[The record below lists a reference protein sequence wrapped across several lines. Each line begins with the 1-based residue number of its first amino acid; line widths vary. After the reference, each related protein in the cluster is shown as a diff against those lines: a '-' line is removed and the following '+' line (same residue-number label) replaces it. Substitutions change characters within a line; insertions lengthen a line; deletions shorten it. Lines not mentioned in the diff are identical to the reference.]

1 VFVSLPD
8 DGVPGN
14 EFRPP
19 NVPERPAPYIQ
30 LTFEDGT
37 TEAQPPISFVR
48 AYDYRVLRLEDRGLA
63 GGEADLLG
71 VRFADPFGSASL
83 RWMNL
88 EIPRDPW
95 PAAVEVAVSW
105 SCDRPG
111 GSTVAP
117 SPASSPQLPS
127 PTAASPVASSPAT
140 PSSTVPHAVKA
151 RFRILS
157 SVDWSVVRISGAR
170 FSHPVLVE
178 VVGETE
184 AADFDG
190 EVFGLSQ
197 PGGAAEAGKMV
208 SMTWDV
214 LVEGVT
220 SASTLT
226 VEIMP
231 GAVGTTTVI
240 LYNARGDQPFA
251 VRAINWSGYTG
262 KAFREIASWP
272 ASVLLEPAP

>member
-1 VFVSLPD
+1 
-8 DGVPGN
+8 
-14 EFRPP
+14 
-19 NVPERPAPYIQ
+19 
-30 LTFEDGT
+30 
-37 TEAQPPISFVR
+37 
-48 AYDYRVLRLEDRGLA
+48 LA
-63 GGEADLLG
+63 GGKADLLG

-88 EIPRDPW
+88 EVPHDPW
-95 PAAVEVAVSW
+95 PAALDVAVSW
-105 SCDRPG
+105 SCDPPG
-111 GSTVAP
+111 GSAAIP
-117 SPASSPQLPS
+117 SPPPTPASP
-127 PTAASPVASSPAT
+127 AASARAAH
-140 PSSTVPHAVKA
+140 SSTVPRPVMA
-151 RFRILS
+151 RIRITS

-170 FSHPVLVE
+170 FSSPTRVD

-197 PGGAAEAGKMV
+197 TGGAAEAGTTV
-208 SMTWDV
+208 SMTWDMV
-214 LVEGVT
+214 VEGVT

-240 LYNARGDQPFA
+240 LYNANGSQPFA

-272 ASVLLEPAP
+272 ASVLLDSAP